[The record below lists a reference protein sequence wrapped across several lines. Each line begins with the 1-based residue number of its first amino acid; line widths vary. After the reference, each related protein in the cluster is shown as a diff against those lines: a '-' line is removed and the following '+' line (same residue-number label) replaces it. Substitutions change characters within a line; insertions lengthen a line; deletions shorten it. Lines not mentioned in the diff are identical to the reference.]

1 MTNKSDHI
9 NDTKE
14 LFKNLGIKK
23 SALSSAQR
31 TFLKDNGYL
40 IIPQR
45 VLYVRI

>member
-31 TFLKDNGYL
+31 IF
-40 IIPQR
+40 
-45 VLYVRI
+45 